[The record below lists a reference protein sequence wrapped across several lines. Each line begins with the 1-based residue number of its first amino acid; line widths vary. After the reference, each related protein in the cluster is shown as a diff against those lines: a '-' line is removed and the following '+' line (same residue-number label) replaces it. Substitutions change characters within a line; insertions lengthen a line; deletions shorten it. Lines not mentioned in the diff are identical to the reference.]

1 MKKTTLGLILGNINP
16 GFEFDITQGV
26 NKYAQEHGINIIT
39 FVSTATSKDSFIS
52 DYIFDSYKLIGIDAL
67 VIIYG
72 SLTMFKNNAEIKDFL
87 NKFVDIPYVIVQ
99 DSLKIEGKSNLIV
112 DNKKGLKE
120 CINHLAV
127 DHNCK
132 KILYFSGPKDNY
144 DSIERLNAYKE
155 AMAENHLKVT
165 KDMIA
170 YGNFGIK
177 IENELRTLLMKNKK
191 ADAIVFANDTMAL
204 ASYPILEQLGYKIG
218 KDILITGFD
227 DMYKASIAHPAL
239 TTVSQDPFKL
249 GYESSKEAVRMIR
262 EGNNRFIMLNTNL
275 IIRKSCG
282 CRNVLGKNDDLKK
295 ITEEEIVEHFITE
308 SALTSQSNINLKKL
322 KMISTNVLKRLKSN
336 YTADEIVYYIK
347 NAILDD
353 DQTAITNYH
362 DIFSYFN
369 TAMKKYINFVNDP
382 IIKEKTSTVLYNLQ
396 TWYFCYITNKMD
408 NDNKL
413 RLDRIENISLICRKM
428 LNDQLSK
435 YDMFENIFSELK
447 EIGVKSSYIYLLD
460 DKNINI
466 VTLAAYFNEKEIQI
480 YRKNELS
487 NNIPLNTFINEK
499 TGSFSYCFSLSSNE
513 KTYGFIVC
521 ETDLGLLNSIKLLCS
536 QIGTLLYVEEIRKRE
551 LKAQIDLK
559 KSFKMI
565 KKQNEILNNIS
576 LYDELTK
583 IYNRRGFIEKS
594 IELINNNI
602 GSDIVIIFCDLDHL
616 KEINDTFGH
625 KEGDFAIEN
634 AARLLVKSLPE
645 SAIIS
650 RIGGDEFVAMTRI
663 DENITTNKINQEIK
677 NNFAKFNKIC
687 DKPYYVETSV
697 GLYQFKGEESILVA
711 NLISE
716 ADKYLYEAKKHR
728 RKSIKKINNKE

>member
-1 MKKTTLGLILGNINP
+1 MKKITLGLILGNINP

-39 FVSTATSKDSFIS
+39 FVSTATSKDSFVS
-52 DYIFDSYKLIGIDAL
+52 DCIFDSYKLMGIDAL
-67 VIIYG
+67 VVIYG
-72 SLTMFKNNAEIKDFL
+72 SLTLFKNNVEIKGFL
-87 NKFVDIPYVIVQ
+87 NKFIDIPYVIVQ

-120 CINHLAV
+120 CISHLAV

-132 KILYFSGPKDNY
+132 NILYFSGPKDNY
-144 DSIERLNAYKE
+144 DSTERLEAYKE

-165 KDMIA
+165 EDMIT

-177 IENELRTLLMKNKK
+177 IENELRTLLKKNKK
-191 ADAIVFANDTMAL
+191 DDAIVFANDTMAL

-239 TTVSQDPFKL
+239 TTVSQDPVRL
-249 GYESSKEAVRMIR
+249 GYEASKEAVRMVK
-262 EGNNRFIMLNTNL
+262 EGNNHFLTLDTNL
-275 IIRKSCG
+275 VVRKSCG
-282 CRNVLGKNDDLKK
+282 CRSEFKKSEDLRKL
-295 ITEEEIVEHFITE
+295 TEDEIIEYFLTE

-322 KMISTNVLKRLKSN
+322 KMISTNVLKRLKSD

-353 DQTAITNYH
+353 DQAAIINYH

-369 TAMKKYINFVNDP
+369 TAMKKYITFVNDP

-396 TWYFCYITNKMD
+396 TWYFSYITNKMD
-408 NDNKL
+408 NDNRL
-413 RLDRIENISLICRKM
+413 RLDRISNISLICRKM

-435 YDMFENIFSELK
+435 YDMFENVFVELK
-447 EIGVKSSYIYLLD
+447 EIGVKSSYICLFNNKD
-460 DKNINI
+460 NNA
-466 VTLAAYFNEKEIQI
+466 VNLAAYFNEKETNI
-480 YRKNELS
+480 YRNNEPDS
-487 NNIPLNTFINEK
+487 NIVLNSFVNEK
-499 TGSFSYCFSLSSNE
+499 TSSFSYCFSLSSNE
-513 KTYGFIVC
+513 KAYGFIVC
-521 ETDLGLLNSIKLLCS
+521 ETDLTLLNSIKLLCG

-559 KSFKMI
+559 KSLRMI

-602 GSDIVIIFCDLDHL
+602 GNDIAIIFCDLDHL

-645 SAIIS
+645 NAIVS
-650 RIGGDEFVAMTRI
+650 RLGGDEFVAMTCI
-663 DENITTNKINQEIK
+663 DENITKTTIEEEIK
-677 NNFAKFNKIC
+677 DNFTKFNETC
-687 DKPYYVETSV
+687 DKPYYIETSIGV
-697 GLYQFKGEESILVA
+697 YQFKGEESILVA

-716 ADKYLYEAKKHR
+716 ADKYLYEAKKRR
-728 RKSIKKINNKE
+728 RKSVKK